1 MHTYRLPLHLHIYD
15 APVMFELPKKQIHL
29 AGKSVFRWNQ
39 SVFKRVC
46 FLFKEMSAVMCGS
59 PHPSF
64 IPVSMFVYLFVS
76 ACWEK
81 AIIRFKQHKV
91 SQPAEIQLC
100 SSLCTDPP
108 PPTSLSPLLGL
119 QQDLM
124 WLLSSQPLFHRW
136 PWPPRFSSCQPPLGL
151 RHVQLH
157 FSADICRYANMNSW
171 LISADINVLFPYGPP
186 LH

>member
-108 PPTSLSPLLGL
+108 PPHIPLSVAGVTAGPDVAPFQSAFVPQMALASSFL
-119 QQDLM
+119 
-124 WLLSSQPLFHRW
+124 LLST
-136 PWPPRFSSCQPPLGL
+136 SSWSPSCAAALQRRYLSL
-151 RHVQLH
+151 CKYEQL
-157 FSADICRYANMNSW
+157 
-171 LISADINVLFPYGPP
+171 IN
-186 LH
+186 